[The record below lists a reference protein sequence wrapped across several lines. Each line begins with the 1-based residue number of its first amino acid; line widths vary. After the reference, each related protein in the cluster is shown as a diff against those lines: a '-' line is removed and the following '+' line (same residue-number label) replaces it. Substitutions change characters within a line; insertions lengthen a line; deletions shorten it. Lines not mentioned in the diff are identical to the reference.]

1 MFYLGAHVRFQI
13 SAHATTQFKGG
24 ILAQDTGNPH
34 FNHQTC
40 FRLSQGRSKS
50 MYHFPDLPR
59 VRYPPLRYGAMYSNG
74 ARKTNSIDGQKIVGE
89 FSKVLVLLV
98 TRRQQTRAGIQVH
111 GVSSRPTSDCMHDRL
126 RPSSICSKTPLVE
139 SFMFRVVLHNPNDTD
154 EEAYAAIH
162 NVHRRRFT
170 RPLGDGVYETAQRGR
185 RSKSNH

>member
-1 MFYLGAHVRFQI
+1 MPPPNSRVVYSLKTRGTRTLTTKPASGCLRVAPNPCTTSRTFHVF
-13 SAHATTQFKGG
+13 
-24 ILAQDTGNPH
+24 DT
-34 FNHQTC
+34 
-40 FRLSQGRSKS
+40 
-50 MYHFPDLPR
+50 
-59 VRYPPLRYGAMYSNG
+59 PPPRYGAMYSNG
-74 ARKTNSIDGQKIVGE
+74 ARKTNSIDGQKIVGG

-154 EEAYAAIH
+154 EGTYAAIH
-162 NVHRRRFT
+162 SVHRRRFT